1 MSSPDQN
8 IDSVPETLDPQRSEA
23 VSRFTELYHEL
34 RNQTL
39 GRTRWLGVTV
49 VKSPM
54 DLLILQEIIAETRP
68 DLIIETGVL
77 AGGSAH
83 YMSTLLDLLQI
94 DGQVVGI
101 DVDLSLVSPH
111 IADHPKVELIEGS
124 STDPD
129 IVAMLRERAEGRRV
143 MVDLDSDHSADHVG
157 RELRALAPLVS
168 PGCYLVVED
177 TWIGKTVLFDEG
189 PGPAEAVAQWLA
201 EGQPFEIDRWRD
213 RLLLS
218 HNPGGYLRRVSDDG
232 AKPPGPPRLDRFWVP
247 PLEPGPASVRAP
259 G

>member
-1 MSSPDQN
+1 MTIPEQSSE
-8 IDSVPETLDPQRSEA
+8 SVPETLDSERA
-23 VSRFTELYHEL
+23 ETVSRFTDLYHEL

-68 DLIIETGVL
+68 ELIIETGVL

-83 YMSTLLDLLQI
+83 YMSTLLDLLRI
-94 DGQVVGI
+94 DGKIVGV

-111 IADHPKVELIEGS
+111 IAEHPKVELIEGS
-124 STDPD
+124 STDPE
-129 IVAMLRERAEGRRV
+129 IVDRLRNMAEGRSV
-143 MVDLDSDHSADHVG
+143 MVDLDSDHSAGHVAN
-157 RELRALAPLVS
+157 ELRALAPLVT
-168 PGCYLVVED
+168 PGCYLIVED

-189 PGPAEAVAQWLA
+189 PGPSEALAEWLA
-201 EGQPFEIDRWRD
+201 EGQPFEVDRWRD

-218 HNPGGYLRRVSDDG
+218 HNPGGYLRRLADDG
-232 AKPPGPPRLDRFWVP
+232 TPPSGPPRLDRFEVP
-247 PLEPGPASVRAP
+247 PL
-259 G
+259 